1 MQATE
6 LELYDRSVKYQFF
19 TMPQEW
25 VLAQQIYIYGMDIE
39 MTDDDDDD
47 DDDEILK
54 IGIMGEMNDM
64 LLDGPKR
71 LALDGL
77 RQVFDVIS
85 EPFVLNEDDNVCLFI
100 STTKEVKWTVQWM
113 PASSS
118 PCLVTEPSTKIARI
132 QPVLIDANTISFPF
146 YRITLVRFLCDGPV
160 DFENIIFT
168 NYNGAVISVRF
179 DVLPN
184 NNTLLFRQEYI
195 INEDVIWLTLSYQ
208 QQHTDP
214 STFSGFYVICVRD

>member
-39 MTDDDDDD
+39 MADDDD

-85 EPFVLNEDDNVCLFI
+85 EPFVLNEDDNV
-100 STTKEVKWTVQWM
+100 
-113 PASSS
+113 
-118 PCLVTEPSTKIARI
+118 
-132 QPVLIDANTISFPF
+132 VLIYFNDKGGEM
-146 YRITLVRFLCDGPV
+146 D
-160 DFENIIFT
+160 
-168 NYNGAVISVRF
+168 GAVDARVVVPIFGHRAVDENCENRTC
-179 DVLPN
+179 LN
-184 NNTLLFRQEYI
+184 
-195 INEDVIWLTLSYQ
+195 
-208 QQHTDP
+208 
-214 STFSGFYVICVRD
+214 